1 MFAIS
6 RYPDKFSSVPKQSEE
21 TLAAIRAM
29 LSEHEV
35 RETKEG
41 PLWSPTRYSPG
52 SNRSNT
58 NVLEVSC
65 LVLDIDV
72 EVELDE
78 LRSTWKGLTYG
89 LHSTF
94 SHSPKKHG
102 YRAVFPL
109 KVPIPAAD
117 FELKYSLMVARLAG
131 SVADPACKD
140 ISRMYY
146 LPSCPE
152 QGVDYK
158 RSEWSD
164 GDLLDPTEFTA
175 ATALVQEVRHS
186 GGNKPWDRYVA
197 TTDWS
202 DLLSPG
208 GATEG
213 KPGYWTRPGKSRG
226 CGCSAHVLS
235 GSDLL
240 YVFTSNWPPFEA
252 SRAYSK
258 LDAYAAIHHGGDVKK
273 ACKQLAKEFPDEAG
287 LAPEK
292 DDGEKSPHIVKRILD
307 LLDSKQVEFFADSS
321 GDTFATVPDE
331 PSLRCVGLSEPEFR
345 DWLCLLTFDTWGKP
359 CSEQSVSDALT
370 IVKARSRSKN
380 GTRKEVFLRA
390 AHLEGQIIV
399 DLADEVGTVV
409 QVDATGWRLIVGSP
423 VKFRTSPNILNLP
436 IPVARHDL
444 ATELKGLFNV
454 KSNEDLILLAAWLV
468 AFWAVKISAPIVGF
482 RGQPGSGKSSAIK
495 RIHWLVDP
503 SLTML
508 RNMFANEKDLK
519 AHAKLSQ
526 FLSYDNL
533 SAIRQDQSDNLCKL
547 ITGGTISNR
556 ANYTDD
562 GESYFSGKRRVG
574 MTSVSD
580 VVTAEDLTDRCIFP
594 ELVAFGDSRISDDEI
609 ERETAERAPYIIA
622 AILDCISCAFRN
634 LPNTKE
640 VRGYRLCDFARFVA
654 AAAPAMGFS
663 EDVVSVL
670 TSSKQRVMKQHA
682 EESDLGWLVERVI
695 EEEPFQGKASELHK
709 KMKEIVDRDSSI
721 RIPAANK
728 MRDRLTSHRAM
739 LASLGISFVID
750 SKRTSK
756 SRGTIKIWRDE
767 PAEGMPPSIV
777 TTVIPSQIPH
787 QEPEI
792 FELDPFENDDSD
804 DSDGYREEFI

>member
-6 RYPDKFSSVPKQSEE
+6 RYPEKFSSVPKQSEE

-35 RETKEG
+35 RETKDG

-52 SNRSNT
+52 SNRSNS

-65 LVLDIDV
+65 LVLDIDD
-72 EVELDE
+72 EVDLDE
-78 LRSTWKGLTYG
+78 LRTTWKGLMYA

-94 SHSPKKHG
+94 SHSPKKQG

-117 FELKYSLMVARLAG
+117 FALKYSLMVARLAG

-146 LPSCPE
+146 LPSCPAS
-152 QGVDYK
+152 GVPYK
-158 RSEWSD
+158 LAEWND
-164 GDLLDPTEFTA
+164 GELLDPSEFTMA
-175 ATALVQEVRHS
+175 AGPVQEVRQA
-186 GGNKPWDRYVA
+186 GGSKPWDRYAA

-202 DLLSPG
+202 DLLSPV

-213 KPGYWTRPGKSRG
+213 KPGFWTRPGKSSR
-226 CGCSAHVLS
+226 CGCSAHVLPD
-235 GSDLL
+235 SDLL

-252 SRAYSK
+252 RRAYAK

-273 ACKQLAKEFPDEAG
+273 ACKQLAKEFPDESG

-292 DDGEKSPHIVKRILD
+292 DDGEKSPHIVRRILD

-321 GDTFATVPDE
+321 GDTFATVPGE
-331 PSLRCVGLSEPEFR
+331 PSLRCVGLNQQELR
-345 DWLCLLTFDTWGKP
+345 DWISLLIFETWGKP
-359 CSEQSVSDALT
+359 CSEQSLNEALN
-370 IVKARSRSKN
+370 IARAKSRSKS
-380 GTRKEVFLRA
+380 RMRQEVFLRA
-390 AHLEGQIIV
+390 AHLEDQIIV
-399 DLADEVGTVV
+399 DLADEDGTVV
-409 QVDATGWRLIVGSP
+409 QVDASGWRLLAESP
-423 VKFRTSPNILNLP
+423 VKFRTSPKILSLP
-436 IPVARHDL
+436 KPVARLNL
-444 ATELKGLFNV
+444 ATELNGLFNV
-454 KSNEDLILLAAWLV
+454 KSSEDLILLAAWLV
-468 AFWAVKISAPIVGF
+468 TFWAVKISAPIVGF
-482 RGQPGSGKSSAIK
+482 RGQPGSGKSTAIK
-495 RIHWLVDP
+495 RIHWLMDP
-503 SLTML
+503 SQTML
-508 RNMFANEKDLK
+508 RNMFANEKDMK

-533 SAIRQDQSDNLCKL
+533 SSVRQDQSDNLCKL

-562 GESYFSGKRRVG
+562 DESYFSGKRRVG

-634 LPNTKE
+634 LPNTDE
-640 VRGYRLCDFARFVA
+640 VRGYRLCDFAKFVA

-663 EDVVSVL
+663 EDVVKVL

-682 EESDLGWLVERVI
+682 EESDLGWLVECVI
-695 EEEPFQGKASELHK
+695 EQGPFEGRASELVK
-709 KMKEIVDRDSSI
+709 KMKEIEDRDSSMK
-721 RIPAANK
+721 IPAANK
-728 MRDRLTSHRAM
+728 MRDRLTTHRAM
-739 LASLGISFVID
+739 LASLGISFEID

-756 SRGTIKIWRDE
+756 SRGTIKIWRDKPVQE
-767 PAEGMPPSIV
+767 MSPSIV
-777 TTVIPSQIPH
+777 TTVIPSQIPPP
-787 QEPEI
+787 EPEI